1 MNDVID
7 TDVLI
12 IGAGPVGL
20 ALALDL
26 ARRGVPSVVVD
37 DTAVDTGV
45 LPAKAG
51 LLNERTMEICRQWGV
66 ADEVRAAGAPADYPR
81 DTVYCTALV
90 GGELI
95 GRSQVPPISALPRDL
110 SPETT
115 AKCPQF
121 IFDPIL
127 ERAALETGLV
137 DLRRP
142 HRLVAYREQDGSV
155 TAEVADMSATGRRTE
170 TISAAYL
177 VGCDGAAS
185 TVRRQAGIPFDGG
198 TLDYSISVIT
208 EIESL
213 EDHHPF
219 GRAERFMFI
228 DERGTWCNVTSMD
241 YQKYW
246 RFTFLGYPEKPA
258 LDEFDAEAAVAAAV
272 GSSDLPLR
280 ILGAVP
286 WRRSESAARTYHQ
299 GRVFLAGDAAHTTSP
314 TGGHGLN
321 TGIGDAATLGWILAG
336 LVDGWAGPEAAEA
349 YTAER
354 RPVALRNS
362 GISSVHYRNWVDGV
376 DFRGA
381 TAPGAAG
388 KRERERIGRDLA
400 DVLSS
405 QWSSQGVSLGY
416 RYEDSGLIV
425 DDGSVAP
432 PDDPSSYT
440 PTAKP
445 GHRAPHVVLKDGRS
459 TLDLFG
465 AGFTL
470 LSFGER
476 DEHDEDVALLQAAA
490 MERGLPLKVEHI
502 DEPDARSVYERQ
514 LVLVRPDGMVAWR
527 DDLVGGATVAAQ
539 VVDTARGAGSPTHA

>member
-1 MNDVID
+1 VNDIIE
-7 TDVLI
+7 TSVLI
-12 IGAGPVGL
+12 VGAGPVGL

-26 ARRGVPSVVVD
+26 ARRGVRSVVID
-37 DTAVDTGV
+37 DTEVGTEL

-51 LLNERTMEICRQWGV
+51 VLNDRTMEICRRWGI
-66 ADEVRAAGAPADYPR
+66 ADEIRAAGVPADYPR

-95 GRSQVPPISALPRDL
+95 GRSPLPPINALPRDL

-127 ERAALETGLV
+127 EAAATKTGLV

-142 HRLVAYREQDGSV
+142 QRLVAYREQDGSIA
-155 TAEVADMSATGRRTE
+155 AEVADLTDGRTE
-170 TISAAYL
+170 TISAMYL

-185 TVRRQAGIPFDGG
+185 TVRRQAGIPFDGA
-198 TLDYSISVIT
+198 TLDYSISVIA

-213 EDHHPF
+213 EKHHAF

-228 DERGTWCNVTSMD
+228 DERGTWCNLTSMD
-241 YQKYW
+241 YQNYW
-246 RFTFLGYPEKPA
+246 RFTFLGYAEKPV
-258 LDEFDAEAAVAAAV
+258 LDEFDTEAAVASAI
-272 GSSDLPLR
+272 GSSNVPLR

-286 WRRSESAARTYHQ
+286 WRRSECAARTYHQ

-336 LVDGWAGPEAAEA
+336 LVNGWAGPEAAAA
-349 YTAER
+349 YTIER
-354 RPVALRNS
+354 RPIALQNS
-362 GISSVHYRNWVDGV
+362 RISSAHYRNWLAGV

-381 TAPGAAG
+381 TASGATG
-388 KRERERIGRDLA
+388 QSERERIGRELA
-400 DVLSS
+400 TVLSS

-416 RYEDSGLIV
+416 RYDSTLVI

-432 PDDPSSYT
+432 SDDPSSYT

-445 GHRAPHVVLKDGRS
+445 GHRAPHVLLRDGRS

-470 LSFGER
+470 LSF
-476 DEHDEDVALLQAAA
+476 DEPAEDVGLLTAAA
-490 MERGLPLKVEHI
+490 AERGLPMSVEYI
-502 DEPDARSVYERQ
+502 DDPGARSRYERR

-527 DDLVGGATVAAQ
+527 GDRVDGASGAGR
-539 VVDTARGAGSPTHA
+539 VVDAVRGARSQRHA